1 MPTGI
6 YLFIFNTIRSE
17 KLTLGAFILRF
28 CASTKQVN
36 IWWKVSIN
44 TGQKN
49 FQNIIKHPR

>member
-44 TGQKN
+44 TGQKH